1 MSDYIS
7 REAAIKEFG
16 DADADVI
23 ADYGADYG
31 SEYGYSI
38 NKVREVLQ
46 LVPAADVAPVRR
58 GEWIEYA
65 CSAYGG
71 IDEYGDVKWIPKKKF
86 LHEECGRWNAIREPF
101 CPNCGAEM
109 GGKQ

>member
-7 REAAIKEFG
+7 LEAAIKEFG

-38 NKVREVLQ
+38 NKVRGVLR
-46 LVPAADVAPVRR
+46 LVPAADVAPVVH
-58 GEWIEYA
+58 GEWIEDESGYQI
-65 CSAYGG
+65 CSNCGDEHYW
-71 IDEYGDVKWIPKKKF
+71 DEYRATYC
-86 LHEECGRWNAIREPF
+86 ES
-101 CPNCGAEM
+101 CGAKM
-109 GGKQ
+109 DGGK

>member
-7 REAAIKEFG
+7 REEALITIMQNGTDAGTVGAIM
-16 DADADVI
+16 
-23 ADYGADYG
+23 
-31 SEYGYSI
+31 
-38 NKVREVLQ
+38 NL
-46 LVPAADVAPVRR
+46 PAADVAPARR
-58 GEWIEYA
+58 GEWIGYA

-101 CPNCGAEM
+101 CPNCGAKM

>member
-7 REAAIKEFG
+7 REDAKRNLRTWITECVIDG
-16 DADADVI
+16 DNERADCFRDCI
-23 ADYGADYG
+23 DMLDD
-31 SEYGYSI
+31 
-38 NKVREVLQ
+38 L
-46 LVPAADVAPVRR
+46 PAADVVPARR
-58 GEWIEYA
+58 GEWIGYA

-101 CPNCGAEM
+101 CPNCGAKM

>member
-1 MSDYIS
+1 M
-7 REAAIKEFG
+7 
-16 DADADVI
+16 
-23 ADYGADYG
+23 
-31 SEYGYSI
+31 SEYI
-38 NKVREVLQ
+38 NLEDAKRNLRTWITDCVLDGDTESADRFRDCID
-46 LVPAADVAPVRR
+46 LLDSLDAADVAPVRR

-101 CPNCGAEM
+101 CPNCGAKM